1 MMHDANVETGQ
12 ISTAS
17 PGALGV
23 NITPAH
29 MRSAVRPTAAERLMI
44 KLFKSYGLT
53 RWGYAIILSLMILA
67 VIMMAKYSYRA
78 IDRELTES
86 VLSRRAAVSSLAA
99 AVLTE
104 KFDRLIDIGISLAS
118 RVRFRELVERGDWIR
133 ASEILNAVPADF
145 PFIDRITLND
155 ARGTLM
161 ADIPPAPG
169 LRGRNFGYR
178 AWYQAVMRD
187 GQAHISQIYRRTAAP
202 QLHVFVAAVPIRSST
217 GEKLGILVVQV
228 RSDTFFE
235 WIKDVD
241 AGPGGLIYVV
251 DPRGVLA
258 SHPKYVLHD
267 DLIDYSSVPW
277 YTGTCRQAMESRSNS
292 IRSNARHVLLP
303 MHRWQDTDGELC
315 WRSPSPPRLRQETN
329 S

>member
-1 MMHDANVETGQ
+1 
-12 ISTAS
+12 
-17 PGALGV
+17 
-23 NITPAH
+23 
-29 MRSAVRPTAAERLMI
+29 MI

-53 RWGYAIILSLMILA
+53 RWGYAIILSLMIFP
-67 VIMMAKYSYRA
+67 VIVMAKYSYRA

-133 ASEILNAVPADF
+133 ASEILSAVPADF

-161 ADIPPAPG
+161 ADIPPAPD

-187 GQAHISQIYRRTAAP
+187 GQPHISQIYRRSAP
-202 QLHVFVAAVPIRSST
+202 PQVHVFVAAGPLKSSP

-228 RSDTFFE
+228 RSHTFFE
-235 WIKDVD
+235 RSKD
-241 AGPGGLIYVV
+241 
-251 DPRGVLA
+251 
-258 SHPKYVLHD
+258 
-267 DLIDYSSVPW
+267 
-277 YTGTCRQAMESRSNS
+277 
-292 IRSNARHVLLP
+292 
-303 MHRWQDTDGELC
+303 
-315 WRSPSPPRLRQETN
+315 
-329 S
+329 